1 MMADTV
7 SILIPLKAEYV
18 SIARL
23 TASGIANHIG
33 FDYDTIE
40 DIKVALSEV
49 LGKMI
54 EKSPSD
60 DRVTIDFAFLK
71 DGLSINFKRSD
82 FNFSDLFDNDDNSF
96 AMAIIST
103 LMDEVDLDKK
113 DHTVMTMVKKIGKAV

>member
-1 MMADTV
+1 MADTV

-23 TASGIANHIG
+23 TASGIANRIG

-49 LGKMI
+49 LGKII
-54 EKSPSD
+54 EKSPAD
-60 DRVTIDFAFLK
+60 ERVTIDFVFLK
-71 DGLSINFKRSD
+71 DGLSINFRLSD
-82 FNFSDLFDNDDNSF
+82 FNFSDLFDNDADSF

-103 LMDEVDLDKK
+103 LMDEVDLDREG
-113 DHTVMTMVKKIGKAV
+113 HTVMTMVKKIGKAV